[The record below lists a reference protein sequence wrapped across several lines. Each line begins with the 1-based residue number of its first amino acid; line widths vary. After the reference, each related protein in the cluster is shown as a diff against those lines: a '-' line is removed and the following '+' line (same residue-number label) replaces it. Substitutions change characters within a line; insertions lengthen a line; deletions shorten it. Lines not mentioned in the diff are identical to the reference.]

1 MKVLVLSS
9 TYPRWADDTLPAF
22 VHQLSRRLVER
33 GVEIDVLTPHLPGT
47 RTVEKMDGVHIRRF
61 RYGPELFEV
70 VGGPGGILG
79 RARHRPWRALALLP
93 FLLCF
98 AWTLWWQLRRQH
110 YAVIHAHWLIPQG
123 LLACLLVRAGCD
135 TAVPI
140 LCTAH
145 GGDVFGLRG
154 ALFSRIRKWI
164 GHRATYV
171 TAVSNFMRE
180 TLIDEGLPASRV
192 DVISMGVDLEHSFAP
207 QTDIARD
214 PWGLIFVGRLVEK
227 KGVRYLLDA
236 MASLSTEFPAAYLTI
251 IGEGPERSM
260 LEERGRAHGVSGRIK
275 FLGAQPPRNLRAL
288 YSAAAIA
295 VVPSIVDQF
304 GDQEGLGLV
313 TIEAMGC
320 GCAVVASD
328 LAAIRDVVKHN
339 HNGLLATPQS
349 PASLAAEIKK
359 LLLNPGLRTQLSAQ
373 ARRDIPERFG
383 WTTVT
388 AQYAELLDMV
398 SGAIKN

>member
-9 TYPRWADDTLPAF
+9 TYPRWAEDTLPSF

-47 RTVEKMDGVHIRRF
+47 RTIEEMDGVRIHRF

-79 RARHRPWRALALLP
+79 RARHRPWRVLALLP
-93 FLLCF
+93 FLVCF
-98 AWTLWWQLRRQH
+98 AWTLWRHLQREH
-110 YAVIHAHWLIPQG
+110 YAVMHAHWLIPQG
-123 LLACLLVRAGCD
+123 LLACLLARTGRNA
-135 TAVPI
+135 TVPI

-164 GHRATYV
+164 GHRTTYL

-180 TLIDEGLPASRV
+180 TLIDEGVPRSRV
-192 DVISMGVDLEHSFAP
+192 AVVSMGVDLENSFAP
-207 QTDIARD
+207 QADIARD

-227 KGVRYLLDA
+227 KGLRYLIDA
-236 MASLSTEFPAAYLTI
+236 LGTITAEFPATCLTI
-251 IGEGPERSM
+251 VGEGPERSM
-260 LEERGRAHGVSGRIK
+260 LERRAKAIGISNHVK
-275 FLGAQPPRNLRAL
+275 FLGALPPRNLRAL

-295 VVPSIVDQF
+295 VVPSVIDKF

-328 LAAIRDVVKHN
+328 LAAIRDVVRHDQ
-339 HNGLLATPQS
+339 NGLLAEPGN
-349 PASLAAEIKK
+349 PAGLAVEIQK
-359 LLLNPGLRTQLSAQ
+359 LLSSPELRTRLADQ
-373 ARRDIPERFG
+373 ARREVPARFG
-383 WTTVT
+383 WPAVS
-388 AQYAELLDMV
+388 ARYAELLDTV
-398 SGAIKN
+398 AGAVKN